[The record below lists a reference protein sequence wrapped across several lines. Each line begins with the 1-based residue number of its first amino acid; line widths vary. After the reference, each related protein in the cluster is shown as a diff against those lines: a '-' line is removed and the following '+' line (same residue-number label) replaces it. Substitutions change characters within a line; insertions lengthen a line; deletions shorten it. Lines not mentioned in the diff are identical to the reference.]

1 MYYSLN
7 YLYIRLYSTE
17 VTPMSYTVA
26 VENAEPQSLFVTS
39 PANNEVKGPLTQAG
53 SAPCL
58 CKPKLAGSVLL
69 DGQTQDGEKPKVADA
84 IKDAFVK
91 ENPGTKKRF
100 VHLSLM

>member
-1 MYYSLN
+1 MA
-7 YLYIRLYSTE
+7 
-17 VTPMSYTVA
+17 YTVA
-26 VENAEPQSLFVTS
+26 VEDAEPQSLFVTS

-69 DGQTQDGEKPKVADA
+69 DGQTKDAEKPKVADA

-91 ENPGTKKRF
+91 ENPGIIKQRF
-100 VHLSLM
+100 VHFPLTWNLTTSDLAI